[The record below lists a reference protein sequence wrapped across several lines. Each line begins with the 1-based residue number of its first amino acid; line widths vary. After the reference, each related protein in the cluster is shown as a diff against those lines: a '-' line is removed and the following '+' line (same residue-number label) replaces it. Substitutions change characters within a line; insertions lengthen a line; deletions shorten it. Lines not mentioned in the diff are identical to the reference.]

1 MRGFG
6 SFMTHSKNKL
16 LLFFDHEDSH
26 KTCLLMF
33 LKLNEENFAQAQ
45 RFANQFDMKL
55 PRQWGVEWTEP
66 EITAQP
72 DFIRVEYQSSPDEEL
87 PYELLHGLFR
97 AGLRGAAIESHFPD
111 SDTTMQHFFVRGSM
125 VTSKSLYK
133 RVDRAAEI
141 VAAQFSKSE
150 DEVEQLELEKPM
162 SLRRILME
170 REQAQADQAD
180 AFTEPE
186 SDQAIDFE
194 PDPDAL
200 TDLDAETDKLLRR
213 SLITQAIV
221 KGSIQGL
228 LVGVIAALV
237 LDGWWLWLGLG
248 VAIAVGLSLF
258 YVKRNLDEFENE
270 DFSIELDDG
279 FSEINQIE

>member
-1 MRGFG
+1 
-6 SFMTHSKNKL
+6 MTQSKNKL

-66 EITAQP
+66 EVTAQP
-72 DFIRVEYQSSPDEEL
+72 DYIQVEYQSNAGEEL

-141 VAAQFSKSE
+141 VAGQFSKPE
-150 DEVEQLELEKPM
+150 DEAEQPELDKPM

-170 REQAQADQAD
+170 REQAQAEQAD
-180 AFTEPE
+180 TFDETE
-186 SDQAIDFE
+186 SIQAIAPE
-194 PDPDAL
+194 PDAEAL
-200 TDLDAETDKLLRR
+200 ADLDAETDELLRK
-213 SLITQAIV
+213 SLIKQAIV

-228 LVGVIAALV
+228 PAGVIAALV
-237 LDGWWLWLGLG
+237 LDDWWLWLGLG
-248 VAIAVGLSLF
+248 VLIAIGLSLF

-279 FSEINQIE
+279 FSEISQTD